1 MASPKRLNFDVLLC
15 RTFICLKNDQNIDV
29 YFKCTRFVYCV
40 TYPRLQTTPG
50 DLFVYVLRCIIDV
63 LRCIKTLQK
72 TSQLKWRPK
81 K

>member
-15 RTFICLKNDQNIDV
+15 RTFICLENDQNIDV
-29 YFKCTRFVYCV
+29 YFKCNRFVYCV
-40 TYPRLQTTPG
+40 TYPRPQTTPG
-50 DLFVYVLRCIIDV
+50 DLFVYV